1 MPKITFGKLDDIP
14 EALRGTAKDVGGKFE
29 IDVVAS
35 STFEEVRNANTAVS
49 TERDQLKARVA
60 AYAKVVGDDPEKAA
74 KEIGELR
81 TTSQLV
87 QDGKL
92 KGTDAVEAEVQRRL
106 GEVKTNY
113 ETQLRQ
119 QAEKSA
125 SAEQALQSERAR
137 RRNMIIEQRIRDVVY
152 ADKSGANPVALPDI
166 LSRARDLYTVDDN
179 DNLVAKKGDSIIY
192 GKDGVTPLP
201 ANEWL
206 GKLLDD
212 APYLRLPSAGG
223 GGNPHPKT
231 PHGMTD
237 EAFQKLSPEQRIA
250 LARKS
255 AAGK

>member
-14 EALRGTAKDVGGKFE
+14 EALRSTAKDVGGKFE
-29 IDVVAS
+29 IDVVAT
-35 STFEEVRNANTAVS
+35 STYDEVRTANTQVAQ
-49 TERDQLKARVA
+49 ERDQLKTRVA
-60 AYAKVVGDDPEKAA
+60 AYAKAVGDDPDK
-74 KEIGELR
+74 IGTELAELR
-81 TTSQLV
+81 RTNQLV

-92 KGTDAVEAEVQRRL
+92 KGSDAVEAEVQRRL
-106 GEVKTNY
+106 GEVKTSY

-125 SAEQALQSERAR
+125 AAEQALAAERTR
-137 RRNMIIEQRIRDVVY
+137 RRNMIVEQRVRDVVY
-152 ADKSGANPVALPDI
+152 AEKSGANPQALEDI
-166 LSRARDLYTVDDN
+166 LSRARNLYTVDDN

-201 ANEWL
+201 PNEWL
-206 GKLLDD
+206 GKLLDE

-223 GGNPHPKT
+223 GGNPNPKT

-255 AAGK
+255 SAGK